1 VHGAPLDPREMT
13 MIDGVPVTSL
23 HLPCSTWPAHCRSN
37 RRFDGKIKSGRLL
50 KPGQRIENVIFDEKL
65 REDTLRDLGWQI
77 VRWLW
82 RDLNR
87 RGVLRERVLRAF
99 ARAS

>member
-1 VHGAPLDPREMT
+1 
-13 MIDGVPVTSL
+13 
-23 HLPCSTWPAHCRSN
+23 
-37 RRFDGKIKSGRLL
+37 
-50 KPGQRIENVIFDEKL
+50 VIFDEKL
-65 REDTLRDLGWQI
+65 REDTLGDLGWQI